1 MIKINK
7 VKLYRKKHNLT
18 QKDLSVLLGVT
29 PDYVSQIER
38 GRIPGMETA
47 KKIAE
52 IFGTTIDEIFFT
64 NQQNIEFD
72 NKTQTA

>member
-1 MIKINK
+1 MNK

-18 QKDLSVLLGVT
+18 QKDLGALLNVT
-29 PDYVSQIER
+29 PDYISQIER

-52 IFGTTIDEIFFT
+52 IFNTTIDDIFFT
-64 NQQNIEFD
+64 NQENREFD
-72 NKTQTA
+72 KGNQPA

>member
-47 KKIAE
+47 KKIAK

-72 NKTQTA
+72 NKM

>member
-1 MIKINK
+1 MNK

-18 QKDLSVLLGVT
+18 QKDLGALLDVT
-29 PDYVSQIER
+29 PDYISQIER

-52 IFGTTIDEIFFT
+52 IFNTTIDDIFFT
-64 NQQNIEFD
+64 NQGNGKFGKGDQS
-72 NKTQTA
+72 A